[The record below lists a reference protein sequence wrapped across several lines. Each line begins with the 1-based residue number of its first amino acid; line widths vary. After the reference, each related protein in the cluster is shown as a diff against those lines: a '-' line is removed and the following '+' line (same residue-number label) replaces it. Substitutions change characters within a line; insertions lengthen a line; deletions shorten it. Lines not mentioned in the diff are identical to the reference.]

1 LLAYARYHILNH
13 IWTKA
18 EEKENMMNG
27 FKDARIALL
36 EARMSSEMADLV
48 RRQGGNP
55 YNVPAVREVPIES
68 KKEVS
73 VFIDHLTQG
82 KIPIAVFFTG
92 VGVKALFNEAEQLG
106 RLSELQA
113 ALHQITVVCRG
124 PKPGAVLK
132 RANIPIALSAVEPY
146 TTEELLQ
153 ALLTLDLSGKT
164 VGVLHYGERNELFTN
179 VLRERG
185 ASLEELCLYEWLLPE
200 DLTRLQTL
208 VHEIIDGEVDAVVF
222 TSQVQIRHLFLVAED
237 MHLTDELKTALNS
250 RTIVASVG
258 PTCTGVL
265 HHYEVTPHVIP
276 GHPKM
281 GHLVKAL
288 AEYMA

>member
-1 LLAYARYHILNH
+1 M
-13 IWTKA
+13 T
-18 EEKENMMNG
+18 NG

-55 YNVPAVREVPIES
+55 YTVPAVREVPIDS
-68 KKEVS
+68 KQEVAA
-73 VFIDHLTQG
+73 FIDHLTQG
-82 KIPIAVFFTG
+82 KIPIAIFFTG

-106 RLSELQA
+106 RLSELQDV
-113 ALHQITVVCRG
+113 LRQITVVCRG

-132 RANIPIALSAVEPY
+132 RANIPIALSAAEPY
-146 TTEELLQ
+146 TTDELLQ
-153 ALLTLDLSGKT
+153 VLITLDLSGKT
-164 VGVLHYGERNELFTN
+164 VGVVHYGERSELFTN

-185 ASLEELCLYEWLLPE
+185 AALEELCLYEWLLPE
-200 DLTRLQTL
+200 DLTHLQTL
-208 VHEIIDGEVDAVVF
+208 VHEIIEGDVDAVVF
-222 TSQVQIRHLFLVAED
+222 TSQVQIRHLFLVAAD
-237 MHLTDELKTALNS
+237 MHLADELTTALNS

-265 HHYEVTPHVIP
+265 HHYGVIPHVIP
-276 GHPKM
+276 EHPKM